1 MILFCTINDICVSSA
16 TKRKQFVIDLLLL
29 CFRLGQN
36 SHSQFY
42 PKKNLVTKI
51 SFFLLNSKIEIHNE
65 KWKISRLFLLFLG
78 IRSGSGSSTANGT
91 RNLRQ
96 SAGNSS
102 IVSGQANS
110 DLRKKEVVLA
120 KISLYMV
127 FVFLICHSVKIVPN
141 IFEMVQTYY
150 EARTKFST
158 SVFKGSNQEKEV
170 EKKIFV
176 CF

>member
-1 MILFCTINDICVSSA
+1 MNC
-16 TKRKQFVIDLLLL
+16 
-29 CFRLGQN
+29 G
-36 SHSQFY
+36 
-42 PKKNLVTKI
+42 
-51 SFFLLNSKIEIHNE
+51 FLPQCD
-65 KWKISRLFLLFLG
+65 ISRLFLLFLG

-150 EARTKFST
+150 EVRTKFST
-158 SVFKGSNQEKEV
+158 SVF
-170 EKKIFV
+170 
-176 CF
+176 

>member
-1 MILFCTINDICVSSA
+1 MCLQQQKGNNSLLIYYCYISHWGKALILNFIQ
-16 TKRKQFVIDLLLL
+16 R
-29 CFRLGQN
+29 
-36 SHSQFY
+36 
-42 PKKNLVTKI
+42 NLVTKI
-51 SFFLLNSKIEIHNE
+51 SSFLLNSKFEIHNE

-150 EARTKFST
+150 EVRTKFST
-158 SVFKGSNQEKEV
+158 SVF
-170 EKKIFV
+170 
-176 CF
+176 

>member
-1 MILFCTINDICVSSA
+1 MACLFS
-16 TKRKQFVIDLLLL
+16 
-29 CFRLGQN
+29 
-36 SHSQFY
+36 
-42 PKKNLVTKI
+42 
-51 SFFLLNSKIEIHNE
+51 
-65 KWKISRLFLLFLG
+65 LLFLG
-78 IRSGSGSSTANGT
+78 IRGGGTNASSNGT
-91 RNLRQ
+91 KNLRQ

-150 EARTKFST
+150 EVSLMWKEAEEQRM
-158 SVFKGSNQEKEV
+158 GSNQEKEV
-170 EKKIFV
+170 EKIFV
-176 CF
+176 CFWVHSEAQEKGKEI

>member
-1 MILFCTINDICVSSA
+1 MP
-16 TKRKQFVIDLLLL
+16 
-29 CFRLGQN
+29 
-36 SHSQFY
+36 
-42 PKKNLVTKI
+42 PKKERITQL
-51 SFFLLNSKIEIHNE
+51 FSKNRSQDIMINE
-65 KWKISRLFLLFLG
+65 SMACLFSLLFLG
-78 IRSGSGSSTANGT
+78 IRGGGTNASSNGT
-91 RNLRQ
+91 KNLRQ

-150 EARTKFST
+150 EVSLM
-158 SVFKGSNQEKEV
+158 
-170 EKKIFV
+170 
-176 CF
+176 

>member
-1 MILFCTINDICVSSA
+1 MINESMACLFS
-16 TKRKQFVIDLLLL
+16 
-29 CFRLGQN
+29 
-36 SHSQFY
+36 
-42 PKKNLVTKI
+42 
-51 SFFLLNSKIEIHNE
+51 
-65 KWKISRLFLLFLG
+65 LLFLG
-78 IRSGSGSSTANGT
+78 IRGGGTNASSNGT
-91 RNLRQ
+91 KNLRQ

-150 EARTKFST
+150 EVSLM
-158 SVFKGSNQEKEV
+158 
-170 EKKIFV
+170 
-176 CF
+176 

>member
-1 MILFCTINDICVSSA
+1 MSLVSN
-16 TKRKQFVIDLLLL
+16 KQFAIDLLCPPKTKEL
-29 CFRLGQN
+29 
-36 SHSQFY
+36 HSFSANRSQDIVIY
-42 PKKNLVTKI
+42 ENMAC
-51 SFFLLNSKIEIHNE
+51 
-65 KWKISRLFLLFLG
+65 LFLFLG
-78 IRSGSGSSTANGT
+78 IRGGGSTNASNGT
-91 RNLRQ
+91 KNLRQ

-150 EARTKFST
+150 EVSLM
-158 SVFKGSNQEKEV
+158 
-170 EKKIFV
+170 
-176 CF
+176 

>member
-1 MILFCTINDICVSSA
+1 MPPK
-16 TKRKQFVIDLLLL
+16 KRKNYTASANRSQDIVI
-29 CFRLGQN
+29 
-36 SHSQFY
+36 
-42 PKKNLVTKI
+42 
-51 SFFLLNSKIEIHNE
+51 NE
-65 KWKISRLFLLFLG
+65 NMACLFLFLG
-78 IRSGSGSSTANGT
+78 IRGGGSTNASNGT
-91 RNLRQ
+91 KNLRQ

-150 EARTKFST
+150 EVSLM
-158 SVFKGSNQEKEV
+158 
-170 EKKIFV
+170 
-176 CF
+176 

>member
-1 MILFCTINDICVSSA
+1 MACLFS
-16 TKRKQFVIDLLLL
+16 
-29 CFRLGQN
+29 
-36 SHSQFY
+36 
-42 PKKNLVTKI
+42 
-51 SFFLLNSKIEIHNE
+51 
-65 KWKISRLFLLFLG
+65 LLFLG
-78 IRSGSGSSTANGT
+78 IRGGGTNASNGT
-91 RNLRQ
+91 KNLRQ

-150 EARTKFST
+150 EVSLMWKEAEEQRM
-158 SVFKGSNQEKEV
+158 GSNQEKEV
-170 EKKIFV
+170 EKIFV
-176 CF
+176 CFWVHSEAQEKGKEI